1 MNCKQARRLMQKIL
15 DSGNPNSVGGA
26 SLPRPSDA
34 QVNHTEL
41 DQHLAQCPGCRLEWQ
56 ALQRIEGAVASIA
69 RCEPPAERLER
80 ATMGALRMIER
91 QRPRALAGLSRL
103 GWAAAAALL
112 IAIFA
117 SGLYAGRTVLPREV
131 IVTNTVKV
139 PEVREKLVEVE
150 VPVVKERV
158 VIKRVPVY
166 KTRIVYRDREVE
178 KPVPV
183 VTPAETPAPLTPNQF
198 VTQPETEP
206 FMTAGTV
213 FQETR
218 PARLAE
224 EVEPEQLEPTQGRHD
239 SPGTEI
245 AQVVTDRIT
254 AKSNAPT
261 S

>member
-1 MNCKQARRLMQKIL
+1 MNCKQARRLMQEIA
-15 DSGNPNSVGGA
+15 DGTRTDHA
-26 SLPRPSDA
+26 EFDR
-34 QVNHTEL
+34 HI
-41 DQHLAQCPGCRLEWQ
+41 AQCPGCRREWQ
-56 ALQRIEGAVASIA
+56 ALQRIQGAVASIA
-69 RCEPPAERLER
+69 RCAPPAERLER
-80 ATMGALRMIER
+80 ATVGALQMIER
-91 QRPRALAGLSRL
+91 QRSRALVGLSRL

-112 IAIFA
+112 IAVFA
-117 SGLYAGRTVLPREV
+117 SGLYAGRTVWPREA

-139 PEVREKLVEVE
+139 PEVREKIVEVE
-150 VPVVKERV
+150 VPVVKERI

-166 KTRIVYRDREVE
+166 KTIIVYRDREVE

-183 VTPAETPAPLTPNQF
+183 VTPAETPAVPTPDQF

-206 FMTAGTV
+206 LINTVTV

-224 EVEPEQLEPTQGRHD
+224 EVEPQQLEPTQGRRD

-245 AQVVTDRIT
+245 AQVITDKIT
-254 AKSNAPT
+254 TKSNAPT